1 MNQDFFKNKL
11 DEMIKAADIC
21 FEAELRTPAL
31 ILIYCT
37 IDILAWLTRPT
48 FQPDVQKD
56 DFVSWVEKYILPN
69 TSLTCDAI
77 DLYAARCALVHSYI
91 SESKL
96 SRKGEAKQI
105 FYAWGSANEEHLQ
118 KIIDA
123 EGSYNAVSI
132 HVDKLYNGLK
142 KGIEKYLNVLVGD
155 SQQAQIAYERAK
167 KFFSDTPKKEIE
179 KIDPTKI

>member
-1 MNQDFFKNKL
+1 MNQDFLKNKL

-21 FEAELRTPAL
+21 FEAKLRTQAL

-48 FQPDVQKD
+48 SQPDVQRKD
-56 DFVSWVEKYILPN
+56 FISWVEKYILPN
-69 TSLTCDAI
+69 TSLTCNAI

-96 SRKGEAKQI
+96 SREGKAKQI
-105 FYAWGSANEEHLQ
+105 FYVWGNADEEHLQ
-118 KIIDA
+118 KLIDA

-132 HVDKLYNGLK
+132 HIDKLYDGLK
-142 KGIEKYLNVLVGD
+142 KGIVEYINLLFGD
-155 SQQAQIAYERAK
+155 SQQAQIVYERAK
-167 KFFSDTPKKEIE
+167 KFFSDIPRKQLED
-179 KIDPTKI
+179 IDPTTI